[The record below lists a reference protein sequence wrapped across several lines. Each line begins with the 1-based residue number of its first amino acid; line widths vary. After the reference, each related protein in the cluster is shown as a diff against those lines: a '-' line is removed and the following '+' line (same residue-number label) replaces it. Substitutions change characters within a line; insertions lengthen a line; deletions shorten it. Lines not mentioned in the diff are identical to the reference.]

1 MTLLGTR
8 RVHAGRVVSLDIDT
22 VEFPNGSVG
31 ELEML
36 RHPGAAAVLPFLD
49 DPGAADPRVILIRQ
63 FRHATGGWL
72 WEIPA
77 GRREHG
83 EPPLVTAHRELA
95 EETGYRAATME
106 PLTAIWTTP
115 GFTDEVIHLY
125 RATGL
130 TPGHAAHERD
140 EVLDVHERSWSEV
153 LRMVRDR
160 EIVDTKTLNAIL
172 FTALMRTANG
182 EQRTAGD

>member
-1 MTLLGTR
+1 MTLLRTR
-8 RVHAGRVVSLDIDT
+8 RLHTGRVVSLDIDT

-31 ELEML
+31 ELEMF
-36 RHPGAAAVLPFLD
+36 RHPGAAAVLPMLD
-49 DPGAADPRVILIRQ
+49 DPADPDPRVLLIRQ

-77 GRREHG
+77 GRREGG
-83 EPPLVTAHRELA
+83 EPPLETAHRELA
-95 EETGYRAATME
+95 EETGYRAAVME

-125 RATGL
+125 RASGL
-130 TPGHAAHERD
+130 TPGATAHERD
-140 EVLDVHERSWSEV
+140 EVMEVHEVRWSEV
-153 LRMVRDR
+153 LRMVRER

-172 FTALMRTANG
+172 FATMMR
-182 EQRTAGD
+182 

>member
-1 MTLLGTR
+1 MTLLSTR
-8 RVHAGRVVSLDIDT
+8 RIHTGRVVSLDIDT

-36 RHPGAAAVLPFLD
+36 RHPGAAAVLPMLD
-49 DPGAADPRVILIRQ
+49 DLPHPDPRVLLIRQ

-77 GRREHG
+77 GRREDG
-83 EPPLVTAHRELA
+83 EPPLETAHRELA
-95 EETGYRAATME
+95 EETGYRAAVME

-125 RATGL
+125 RASGL
-130 TPGHAAHERD
+130 TPGDTAHERD
-140 EVLDVHERSWSEV
+140 EVMELHELRWSEV
-153 LRMVRDR
+153 LRMVRER

-172 FTALMRTANG
+172 FATLM
-182 EQRTAGD
+182 

>member
-1 MTLLGTR
+1 MTLLSSR
-8 RVHAGRVVSLDIDT
+8 RIHSGRVVSLDIDT

-49 DPGAADPRVILIRQ
+49 DPGDADPRVILIRQ
-63 FRHATGGWL
+63 FRHATDGWL

-83 EPPLVTAHRELA
+83 EPPLDTAHRELA
-95 EETGYRAATME
+95 EETGYRAAVME

-115 GFTDEVIHLY
+115 GFTDEVIHLFL
-125 RATGL
+125 ASGL
-130 TPGHAAHERD
+130 TAGDTAHERD
-140 EVLDVHERSWSEV
+140 EVMELHELRWSGV
-153 LRMVRDR
+153 LRMVRER

-172 FTALMRTANG
+172 YTATMRRAT
-182 EQRTAGD
+182 GDGSA